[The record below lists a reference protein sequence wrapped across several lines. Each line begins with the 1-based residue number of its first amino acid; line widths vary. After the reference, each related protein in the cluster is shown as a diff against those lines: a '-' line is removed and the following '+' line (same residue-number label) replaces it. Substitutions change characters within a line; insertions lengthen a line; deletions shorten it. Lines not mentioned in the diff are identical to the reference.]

1 MIYVVLVYV
10 NIIVYNLNDNLFWFE
25 NLEYRFVVYEDVL
38 DGILVGVVVVKDV
51 DYDVIIYLIIG
62 GSGFF

>member
-38 DGILVGVVVVKDV
+38 EGILVGVVVVKDV
-51 DYDVIIYLIIG
+51 DYDVIIYLIIV

>member
-38 DGILVGVVVVKDV
+38 EGILVGVVVVKDV
-51 DYDVIIYLIIG
+51 DYDVIMYLIIV

>member
-51 DYDVIIYLIIG
+51 DYDVIIYLIIV